1 MNFNTRKL
9 DSDLRGFPSTTVG
22 MLQQLVHLE
31 GNKTVLNSFL

>member
-9 DSDLRGFPSTTVG
+9 NSDLRGFPFIIVG
-22 MLQQLVHLE
+22 MLQQLVDLD